1 MKITRR
7 RKVELNKLSGIYE
20 ISNKINGRKYIGH
33 SKNITYRWY
42 HHLNNLIN
50 GLHHNSK
57 IQNDFNIYGLSNFEF
72 SILELVDNKE
82 NLLIKEQEYLNL
94 LDFDSNYNINN
105 SIKKEKQP
113 NIINFTTYINTKWLV
128 PSGIT
133 NKEELDKY
141 RIYKQEDKDEI
152 VEKAINC
159 QLIDLP
165 RSHITFNKVMNFMK
179 DTLGYTIESGRFQIK
194 RKKYTYKL
202 IVEFDEDYMEEM
214 KCQQEYIK

>member
-1 MKITRR
+1 M
-7 RKVELNKLSGIYE
+7 ELNKLSGIYE

-128 PSGIT
+128 PSDASEDET
-133 NKEELDKY
+133 NKY

-152 VEKAINC
+152 VEKAIDC

-165 RSHITFNKVMNFMK
+165 RSYITFNRIINFMQE
-179 DTLGYTIESGRFQIK
+179 TLGYRIEDGRF
-194 RKKYTYKL
+194 RL
-202 IVEFDEDYMEEM
+202 IRTIWIF
-214 KCQQEYIK
+214 KICFC